1 MKVYNGGETASPA
14 GDVRLLPHQ
23 RRNCLQRSL
32 LFRAQ
37 WPFAPLAIV
46 SEELKTA
53 SCLAVFS
60 HVSSMAWDL
69 TISMSGPQRP
79 IFNDLMW
86 VERSEP

>member
-1 MKVYNGGETASPA
+1 V
-14 GDVRLLPHQ
+14 L
-23 RRNCLQRSL
+23 
-32 LFRAQ
+32 
-37 WPFAPLAIV
+37 V

-60 HVSSMAWDL
+60 DVSSMAWDL